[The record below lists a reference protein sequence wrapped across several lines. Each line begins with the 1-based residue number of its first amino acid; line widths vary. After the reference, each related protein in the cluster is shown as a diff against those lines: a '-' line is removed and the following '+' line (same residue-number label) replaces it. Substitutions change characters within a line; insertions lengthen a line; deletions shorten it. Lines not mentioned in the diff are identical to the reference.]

1 MTELRIIMA
10 FILSAMGLFLIW
22 AIISVFFA
30 FFFCTFLYTIGTGF
44 FRWFQRNPLF
54 LNPRKTDRDMSHF
67 VRLPTAFQVYSS
79 LGIKLRNPKFNAQ
92 KGINRFQT
100 LLHSLWNCTSKPTK
114 TYLFIFV
121 TGHVSNIMSQRKW
134 GMSQCHA
141 FATSN
146 KYTQIDFCEITRAV
160 SHAKHCD
167 PFLDDDFGIRNTGGN
182 EQRLVTKYSAYLI
195 YEKCWVGMFSA
206 QTWMQE
212 YFSCKHRLNMQYKL
226 SPEKTYR

>member
-100 LLHSLWNCTSKPTK
+100 LLHSHQNPSHCGYTVSTWVPEFGTVPTWPAARKPRVYPYPCGTLENLAGRMRWTCELILILSEWHGFAYPCGFWSRVRVQVTSLSPFGNS
-114 TYLFIFV
+114 L
-121 TGHVSNIMSQRKW
+121 MSQILPVHNTCKW
-134 GMSQCHA
+134 
-141 FATSN
+141 
-146 KYTQIDFCEITRAV
+146 
-160 SHAKHCD
+160 
-167 PFLDDDFGIRNTGGN
+167 
-182 EQRLVTKYSAYLI
+182 
-195 YEKCWVGMFSA
+195 
-206 QTWMQE
+206 
-212 YFSCKHRLNMQYKL
+212 
-226 SPEKTYR
+226 